1 MKIDY
6 FINVSYF
13 YPMSDDVEILVDLL
27 REVLGDEKQH
37 YESKGQIAFDCP
49 VCDDDRHKGNLEVN
63 YFSHVYKCWS
73 CGDVNDTHGPL
84 GKLFDKYGNKKQTK
98 VYKILQPEE
107 FKPKEKKLK
116 KLTLPPNFTKFK
128 DSSTVYPVRRQAY
141 NYLISRGI
149 TDEIIDKYDIGFC
162 DTGTHTGRIIVPS
175 YTKNGELNYYIARSW
190 AENSKSKYKNPEAEK
205 DKIIFNE
212 HLIDWKKDI
221 FLVEGVFDGF
231 FLPNSIPMLGKH
243 MSQLLFETIYK
254 KSKKD
259 IIISLDGDA
268 WDNAIKLYNELNGG
282 ELYGRIKIVKL
293 PKDKDVCDLRGQI
306 DEYYMTIR

>member
-84 GKLFDKYGNKKQTK
+84 GKLFYKYGNKKQTK

-162 DTGTHTGRIIVPS
+162 DIGTHTGRIIVPS